1 MIFPINGKVRH
12 QLTIDPTVWIFD
24 ERKVAVEKIG
34 QPADTSEQEAYYAKM
49 GAAWDKGIME
59 GSRTDHNRPMTRAE
73 KEAALQGSFAMSLA
87 PFIRNAELLPDAT
100 AIRFEGEEIVEV
112 PLEQLDDIYLQF
124 SKDGKV
130 LTDGPVYLLH
140 EQQVIKSVHTV
151 TVL

>member
-112 PLEQLDDIYLQF
+112 PLEQLNDIYLQF

-140 EQQVIKSVHTV
+140 GQQVIKSVHTV